1 MVEMTCEEHDR
12 QAASTQFI
20 THTVGR
26 ILGTMD
32 LQVRPCSLGDSQS
45 AELPTCVQRNTRRW
59 PLGWQLQPANST
71 AYACVSLHAHAA
83 AASGSGN
90 VLS

>member
-32 LQVRPCSLGDSQS
+32 LQVWPCSLSASQS
-45 AELPTCVQRNTRRW
+45 AELPTCVQFCMR
-59 PLGWQLQPANST
+59 T
-71 AYACVSLHAHAA
+71 AGLWLAA
-83 AASGSGN
+83 AAYATFSCLGMW
-90 VLS
+90 VCCRKMLALQLAAVM